1 MKYNLPIAASATVLA
16 WSVIRYERTYNKLNE
31 LHNVQNYLRNVADY
45 FKACN
50 PDHPHREMNARR
62 IFVQV
67 GDKEN
72 DEQFWGRPEHIP
84 ANNRKSYFVT
94 SKKPGSDVVGE
105 MQQCEKM
112 SSKDPKKL

>member
-1 MKYNLPIAASATVLA
+1 
-16 WSVIRYERTYNKLNE
+16 
-31 LHNVQNYLRNVADY
+31 
-45 FKACN
+45 
-50 PDHPHREMNARR
+50 MNARR

-72 DEQFWGRPEHIP
+72 DEQFWGRPEQIP

-105 MQQCEKM
+105 MAAAMAAISIVFAKYRVV
-112 SSKDPKKL
+112 SAG